1 VQAAFQRSLELLEA
15 RRELL
20 ERCARRLLQQET
32 LDAEQLRELSAAP
45 ASVPAQASPQ
55 G

>member
-1 VQAAFQRSLELLEA
+1 LLEE
-15 RRELL
+15 RHELL

-45 ASVPAQASPQ
+45 TSDPAQTSPQ
-55 G
+55 A